1 MGNNGMTE
9 RKEYEQWFEREFP
22 RNGNGQRLK
31 YHSTYVEDLM
41 FEAYRAGK
49 IAAAPT
55 QGADERPVAIYQF
68 IATDD
73 TDGTPLWRDCDADE
87 YTNYAKDMRR
97 VVRAESDNA
106 PVEMCKCRQL
116 GDWKG
121 FHHPLCNE
129 SRSVAEWL
137 DERRDCT
144 VSEVFH
150 DVMARIV
157 YATRDAAPSDA
168 ISDGA
173 NPKDV
178 K

>member
-1 MGNNGMTE
+1 M
-9 RKEYEQWFEREFP
+9 
-22 RNGNGQRLK
+22 
-31 YHSTYVEDLM
+31 
-41 FEAYRAGK
+41 
-49 IAAAPT
+49 
-55 QGADERPVAIYQF
+55 AIYQF
-68 IATDD
+68 IATHD

-97 VVRAESDNA
+97 VVRVESDNA

-116 GDWKG
+116 GDWKD

-150 DVMARIV
+150 DVMDRIT

-168 ISDGA
+168 HLTDEQIRHLRVTLGLLNGMGYPDEAETITAIIA
-173 NPKDV
+173 NGSKP
-178 K
+178 